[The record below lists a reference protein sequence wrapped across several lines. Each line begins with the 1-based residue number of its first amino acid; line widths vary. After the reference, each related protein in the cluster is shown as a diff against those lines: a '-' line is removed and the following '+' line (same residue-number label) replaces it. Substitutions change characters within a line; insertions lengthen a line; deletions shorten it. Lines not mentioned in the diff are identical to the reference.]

1 MLDFWRQL
9 DILSPEDLKDLRVTV
24 IGCGGIGSP
33 TVLALAKM
41 GVPNLI
47 VYDDDSIEPH
57 NLPNQFYRITDLGKK
72 KVEALG
78 EIVEEYAGLKI
89 EKRPERFKGQ
99 HPLSG
104 VVISGVDTMGSR
116 KEIWKHIKYKPGI
129 PLYIDARMG
138 GEVARIYSI
147 NPCDP
152 DDIEF
157 YESMLY
163 DDAEATELRCTARAI
178 IYNVFIIA
186 GLIANQV
193 KKFARAEKVV
203 REIIFDL
210 KTLTFT
216 VDKER
221 R

>member
-1 MLDFWRQL
+1 
-9 DILSPEDLKDLRVTV
+9 
-24 IGCGGIGSP
+24 
-33 TVLALAKM
+33 
-41 GVPNLI
+41 
-47 VYDDDSIEPH
+47 
-57 NLPNQFYRITDLGKK
+57 
-72 KVEALG
+72 
-78 EIVEEYAGLKI
+78 
-89 EKRPERFKGQ
+89 
-99 HPLSG
+99 
-104 VVISGVDTMGSR
+104 
-116 KEIWKHIKYKPGI
+116 
-129 PLYIDARMG
+129 MG

-216 VDKER
+216 VT
-221 R
+221 